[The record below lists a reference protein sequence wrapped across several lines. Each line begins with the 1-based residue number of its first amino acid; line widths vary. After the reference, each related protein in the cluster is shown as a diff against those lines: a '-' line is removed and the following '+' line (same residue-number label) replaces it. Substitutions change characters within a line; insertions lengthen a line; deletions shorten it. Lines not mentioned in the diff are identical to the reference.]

1 MPTGQESAGVRG
13 REPLVRI
20 HADHGR
26 GELFR
31 SYLRGR
37 TAFWAFFAGVAA
49 SFLYGAWKR
58 DPLIMA
64 AGPAAVALGVTG
76 IAWFMADRAA
86 AERFYRGF
94 ARSVGLGY
102 ARTFAL
108 LSLTPLLGAGNRR
121 QAEHWMYGTLPG
133 DLPGGVGHF
142 VWERIERESDGERK
156 VRERNRFTLCVAD
169 LEPSMALFKGVFLRP
184 RRGFIAS
191 HSDWLKD
198 TRTRSLEV
206 ESAAFTERYELLI
219 TSDQDEVILR
229 RLLSPTL
236 VSWLAKHP
244 LAPGLELK
252 AGALV
257 VFVPDA
263 IEDAGNLTYLVDATR
278 HIASR
283 VLGEVEEERVR
294 HSRTRS
300 PAA

>member
-1 MPTGQESAGVRG
+1 M
-13 REPLVRI
+13 
-20 HADHGR
+20 HADHGQ

-31 SYLRGR
+31 SYLRSR
-37 TAFWAFFAGVAA
+37 TAFWALFIGVAA
-49 SFLYGAWKR
+49 AFLYGAWKR

-64 AGPAAVALGVTG
+64 AGPAGVALGVTG
-76 IAWFMADRAA
+76 VAWFMADRAA

-94 ARSVGLGY
+94 ARNVGLGY
-102 ARTFAL
+102 ASPFAL
-108 LSLTPLLGAGNRR
+108 LPLTPLLGAGNRQ
-121 QAEHWMYGTLPG
+121 QAEHWMYGKLPG

-142 VWERIERESDGERK
+142 VWERLERDSDGHQK
-156 VRERNRFTLCVAD
+156 VRERNRFTVCVAD

-198 TRTRSLEV
+198 TPTRSMEV
-206 ESAAFTERYELLI
+206 ESAAFTERYQLLI
-219 TSDQDEVILR
+219 AGDQDEVILR

-236 VSWLAKHP
+236 VSWLANHP
-244 LAPGLELK
+244 LTPGVELK

-257 VFVPDA
+257 VFVAHA
-263 IEDAGNLTYLVDATR
+263 IEDAGNLTYLIDATR

-283 VLGEVEEERVR
+283 VLAEVEEERVR